1 MRSDFR
7 VKYHEFKENWRQLFL
22 ALFIG
27 LIGALIFAYLRF
39 PLPWLLGA
47 LFTNTCVTLMGCK
60 IWVPGWLRATSL
72 LILGALFGSSISANF
87 LTNFVTWL
95 PSMCAM
101 IAYVILVMPPS
112 LFYLKK
118 IAGLDPVT
126 AYFASAPGG
135 LLPMTLLS
143 ETMGGDTKSVSLIQS
158 SRIVLTVAIVP
169 LAFTIFAD
177 YTPSGIVGTGGT
189 FARLEFFGSFALIG
203 VSIVGYLI
211 ARPLKIPT
219 PALMGPMAAVALLSM
234 SGSVEAE
241 VPDSLVAIAQ
251 CVIGSSIGAMFN
263 NVKLKVV
270 MKTLTHGC
278 IISVFM
284 ISFATVSAYLV
295 HLLIDAP
302 TNALILAFAPGGFAE
317 MALVGFALGID
328 IGFLVTHQIT
338 RYIFVI
344 TGVPLL
350 FVMLKNRKNIP

>member
-1 MRSDFR
+1 M
-7 VKYHEFKENWRQLFL
+7 
-22 ALFIG
+22 
-27 LIGALIFAYLRF
+27 
-39 PLPWLLGA
+39 
-47 LFTNTCVTLMGCK
+47 
-60 IWVPGWLRATSL
+60 
-72 LILGALFGSSISANF
+72 
-87 LTNFVTWL
+87 
-95 PSMCAM
+95 PSMFAM
-101 IAYVILVMPPS
+101 IVYVILVMPPA

-143 ETMGGDTKSVSLIQS
+143 DAMGGDTKSVSLIQS

-169 LAFTIFAD
+169 LAFAVFGGYVPT
-177 YTPSGIVGTGGT
+177 GKVGTGGT
-189 FARLEFFGSFALIG
+189 FASLQFLDSLSFTA
-203 VSIVGYLI
+203 VSIAGYLI

-234 SGSVEAE
+234 SGSIEAE

-263 NVKLKVV
+263 NVKLQVV
-270 MKTLTHGC
+270 IKTLTHGC

-284 ISFATVSAYLV
+284 ISFAAVSAYLV
-295 HLLIDAP
+295 HFLTDAP
-302 TNALILAFAPGGFAE
+302 INALILAFAPGGFAE

-344 TGVPLL
+344 TGTPLL
-350 FVMLKNRKNIP
+350 FVMLKNRKHMP